1 MFEGSE
7 SNKPQLF
14 RTAVTFAQQNLAPY
28 TPQSEKFKNDLER
41 AMALLIIPREAWQP
55 ATQASS
61 DGIRAFGPLGD
72 LVDPTLKMEVARD
85 VNAAI
90 LKSQGRRDHSA
101 IHRILQTRA
110 WAEELAEEKRIDL
123 PDMTLDIW
131 GDDHDKSD
139 TRSVSRDPADTQMT
153 EDEGTGA
160 DPVQRYTNLAE
171 STR

>member
-1 MFEGSE
+1 MFEGPE
-7 SNKPQLF
+7 SDKPQLF
-14 RTAVTFAQQNLAPY
+14 TTAVTFAQQNLAPY

-55 ATQASS
+55 AAKGSV
-61 DGIRAFGPLGD
+61 DGLQAFGPLSD
-72 LVDPTLKMEVARD
+72 LVDPTLKIEVARD

-90 LKSQGRRDHSA
+90 LKSQGRRDHSK

-123 PDMTLDIW
+123 PDLTLNIW
-131 GDDHDKSD
+131 GDDRDRSD
-139 TRSVSRDPADTQMT
+139 TRSASREADTQMT
-153 EDEGTGA
+153 EDEGTGGV
-160 DPVQRYTNLAE
+160 PVQRYTNLAE